1 MCVCACTCVCV
12 CVSVSVCVCVCVS
25 VCLGVCVSVC
35 LCVCV
40 CVVNAPVS
48 VRRWGVDPEA
58 LNRLKLVASSNFER
72 CPYTKAI
79 GILKDAIAKVS
90 GPLHSSPACPE
101 LS

>member
-1 MCVCACTCVCV
+1 MCVSVRVSACACVLV
-12 CVSVSVCVCVCVS
+12 LVYVSVSVSVCLCVWVS
-25 VCLGVCVSVC
+25 GC

-90 GPLHSSPACPE
+90 GPLHRALPA